1 MIFFLVVVIGLFAA
15 EIAFV
20 IWYPRRPPV
29 IGPHSARFRVGYVR
43 GPVVWSWGTATLQVN
58 RYAIVLSPVLAR
70 TVSLAPS
77 EVGSVR
83 ITRPWALTRVAF
95 MTSDGESAAAT
106 VTMHRRLVDQL
117 QEECERLGWHLSG
130 WDQPRMAPRLGGDT
144 GGVTGSP
151 S

>member
-1 MIFFLVVVIGLFAA
+1 MIFFLVVVIGLFLA
-15 EIAFV
+15 EIAFAF
-20 IWYPRRPPV
+20 WYPRRPPV

-43 GPVVWSWGTATLQVN
+43 GPVVWSWATATLQVN

-77 EVGSVR
+77 EVSTVR
-83 ITRPWALTRVAF
+83 ITRPWALARVAF
-95 MTSDGESAAAT
+95 MRPDGESAAT
-106 VTMHRRLVDQL
+106 VTMRPRLVDQL

-144 GGVTGSP
+144 GGVTRS
-151 S
+151 SS